1 MARVRKRHVQGEL
14 FKKWGGKRRGAGRP
28 KSGVRASEKHKRRP
42 LLRAS
47 EPVHV
52 TVRVANDV
60 RSLRRRDMY
69 KAIRWATLAVL
80 KHDDFHIVHASIQG
94 NHLHL
99 IVEAQNRIALAKG
112 MQGFLISAA
121 KHINRT
127 ISKGR
132 KEPRRG
138 EVFPDRYHARILKSP
153 RSVRHALSYV
163 LNNWRR
169 HGEDRGRRWKVD
181 PFSSG
186 IAFPGWKEL
195 ETSAW
200 LYTPPPTY
208 EPLVTWVAKTW
219 LLTKGWTRHGLIS
232 VHEVPGPSG

>member
-1 MARVRKRHVQGEL
+1 
-14 FKKWGGKRRGAGRP
+14 
-28 KSGVRASEKHKRRP
+28 
-42 LLRAS
+42 
-47 EPVHV
+47 
-52 TVRVANDV
+52 
-60 RSLRRRDMY
+60 MY

-99 IVEAQNRIALAKG
+99 IVEAKHRIALAKG

-127 ISKGR
+127 ISSGR
-132 KEPRRG
+132 NEPRRG

-153 RSVRHALSYV
+153 RSVRHALAYV

-195 ETSAW
+195 ESMPW

-219 LLTKGWTRHGLIS
+219 LLSTGWRRHGLIS
-232 VHEVPGPSG
+232 VFERPASLSREATAET